1 MNETLMMIDAIN
13 KNAEEVR
20 KENLKRAELM
30 RKEAKKEKAWEIIGL
45 SIVFGWWLYLAWI
58 ILQYLAPMFV

>member
-13 KNAEEVR
+13 KHSKEVK